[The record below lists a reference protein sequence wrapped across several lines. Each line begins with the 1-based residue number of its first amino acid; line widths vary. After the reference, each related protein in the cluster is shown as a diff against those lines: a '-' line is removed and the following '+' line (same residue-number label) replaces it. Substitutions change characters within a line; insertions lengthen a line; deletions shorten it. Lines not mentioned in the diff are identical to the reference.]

1 MDGKKERKTYD
12 RQFKVDAVNLVV
24 QGGVRVQ
31 EVARNLGI
39 DPNRLSHWKRELEE
53 DGSVA
58 FPGKGKLTPE
68 AEEIRRLRRE
78 LEQAQQE
85 RDILKKALAYFSRNA
100 K

>member
-24 QGGVRVQ
+24 QGGRRVQ
-31 EVARNLGI
+31 EVARDLGI
-39 DPNRLSHWKRELEE
+39 DPNRLYHWKRGLEE

-85 RDILKKALAYFSRNA
+85 RDILKKALAYFSKNA